1 MDELKISFPDNDIL
15 IANRENVINVSAS
28 SGDDK
33 LIYKFIIGNDGIWNT
48 IQDYSKQNVC
58 VWIPK
63 EEGKYIVMVQGKKEG
78 SRKPFDFM
86 SKEEIVVDNE
96 ASIKLIKNVTIE
108 KTSLYLGEKNEITV
122 FSNEKEVLFRF
133 WKMGNKDWEPL
144 VDYSLDN
151 KYVFTATTEGQ
162 QEILIECKRL
172 NSKEKVDEYTTVKFD
187 VKKALKTEIKNF
199 ECLNKEL
206 LVNNELVF
214 KVETTLD
221 NKRTLI
227 YKFVKIDKLGK
238 CTCIQDYSSRRVVSY
253 KERVYGKYKL
263 LCLVRDLLSNKE
275 YDDRAVLNY
284 YVKPYDNVK
293 ITYFKPDLK
302 SPQLKK
308 TSIDIKVIATGGREL
323 VYRYIVDG
331 PIAEDSGYIR
341 NNVYTWIPKEDGKYN
356 ITVLTK
362 DISFNGE
369 FEDKKTLEYI
379 IDNEAD
385 KPVRIIDVKSNVRNK
400 VLVGEP
406 IKVTV
411 QSEGGIVPLYS
422 FILYKDKIEIERADF
437 DVQNWVQ
444 FNTKE
449 SGEYE
454 IEVQAKD
461 KYSSKE
467 YDSNV
472 SKFYKVVKYYP
483 ANIDYLLYR
492 SKEHYIVGDKIPIE
506 IITQNTKEVL
516 IKYDVF
522 INGGKVES
530 SEYKKGK
537 VITLEPKCAGKY
549 TIVIYAKNVKCVD
562 DYDSKKEVNIYVFN
576 ALPVRNLEI
585 YLNKEKPVISDELT
599 FAVSS
604 KGGRRVVYEFYIW
617 ENGNWNKVQNYSRK
631 QYYTFIPYI
640 KGKHKILVMA
650 KSFYKKVNYE
660 AYKEKE
666 FEVF

>member
-15 IANRENVINVSAS
+15 IANKENVINVSAS
-28 SGDDK
+28 SSDDK
-33 LIYKFIIGNDGIWNT
+33 LSYKFIIGNDGIWNT
-48 IQDYSKQNVC
+48 IQDYSKETVC
-58 VWIPK
+58 VWTPK

-86 SKEEIVVDNE
+86 SKEEIVVDN
-96 ASIKLIKNVTIE
+96 AAAIKIIKDIALE
-108 KTSLYLGEKNEITV
+108 KTSMFLGEKNEISV
-122 FSNEKEVLFRF
+122 SSNEKEILFRF

-144 VDYSLDN
+144 ADYSLDN

-187 VKKALKTEIKNF
+187 VKKTLKTEIKDF

-206 LVNNELVF
+206 LINSELVF

-221 NKRTLI
+221 DKRTLI

-238 CTCIQDYSSRRVVSY
+238 CTCIQDYSSRRMVSY
-253 KERVYGKYKL
+253 KERIYGKYKL

-275 YDDRAVLNY
+275 YDDRAILNY
-284 YVKPYDNVK
+284 YVKPYENVK
-293 ITYFKPDLK
+293 IKYCKPDLK
-302 SPQLKK
+302 SPQIKK
-308 TSIDIKVIATGGREL
+308 STIDIKAIATGGREL

-331 PIAEDSGYIR
+331 PIAEDSGFIR
-341 NNVYTWIPKEDGKYN
+341 NNVYTWEPKEEGQYN
-356 ITVLTK
+356 ISVLAK
-362 DISFNGE
+362 DVSYDGE
-369 FEDKKTLEYI
+369 FEDKKTIEYT

-385 KPVRIIDVKSNVRNK
+385 KPVKIVDVKSSAKNK

-437 DVQNWVQ
+437 DVQNWTQ
-444 FNTKE
+444 FNTNE

-454 IEVQAKD
+454 IEVQVKD

-472 SKFYKVVKYYP
+472 SKFYKVVDYYP
-483 ANIDYLLYR
+483 AKIDYVLYKN
-492 SKEHYIVGDKIPIE
+492 KEHYIVGDKIPIE
-506 IITQNTKEVL
+506 IITQNTNQVL
-516 IKYDVF
+516 IKYDVY

-537 VITLEPKCAGKY
+537 VITLKPKCSGKY
-549 TIVIYAKNVKCVD
+549 TVKIFAKNPKCND
-562 DYDSKKEVNIYVFN
+562 EYDSKQEVNVYVFN
-576 ALPVRNLEI
+576 ALPVRDLKI
-585 YLNKEKPVISDELT
+585 SLNKDKPVINDEIT

-604 KGGRRVVYEFYIW
+604 KGGRRVLYEFYVL

-631 QYYTFIPYI
+631 KYYTFIPYI

-650 KSFYKKVNYE
+650 KSFYKKANYE
-660 AYKEKE
+660 EYEEYE